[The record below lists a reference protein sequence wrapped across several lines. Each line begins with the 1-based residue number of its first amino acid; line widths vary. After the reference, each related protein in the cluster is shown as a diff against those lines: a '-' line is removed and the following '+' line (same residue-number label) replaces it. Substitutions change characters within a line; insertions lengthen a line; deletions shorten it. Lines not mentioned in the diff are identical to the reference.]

1 MRKTYWWRDHFCT
14 LYKLERVWTTVLYSP
29 IAASNL
35 NIAKNI
41 QYFKVFST
49 ALFCKLFPVNIY
61 SGEKWLIRGNFRF
74 VYYGGVEWVVLNE
87 KWNKDFQQFFGKCY
101 SFGRKQLAKMC
112 PHNNI
117 QYIGYSYIY
126 LY

>member
-1 MRKTYWWRDHFCT
+1 MLC
-14 LYKLERVWTTVLYSP
+14 SP

-87 KWNKDFQQFFGKCY
+87 NWIRCAEDVVGNKWNKDFQ
-101 SFGRKQLAKMC
+101 
-112 PHNNI
+112 
-117 QYIGYSYIY
+117 
-126 LY
+126 